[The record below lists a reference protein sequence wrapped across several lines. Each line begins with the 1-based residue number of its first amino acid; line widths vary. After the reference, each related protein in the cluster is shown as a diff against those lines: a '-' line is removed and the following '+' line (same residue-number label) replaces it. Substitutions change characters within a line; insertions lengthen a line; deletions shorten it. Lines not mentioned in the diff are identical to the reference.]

1 MHICICFLIDFLIFY
16 TRIAFKILEWVIHPF
31 THVCISIPEKITCMF
46 ENGTILDNKYQ
57 IQTHLGTGGMGEVYR
72 VLDLEQSQACALKIL
87 NTMVDQ
93 KAAHRRFHREFQM
106 LNRFQHPRLIRTYT
120 WGFAEDR
127 PYFTMEYLP
136 GKTLEKIIADHALLA
151 QFRASHFFDL
161 IQQLAEGLAYIH
173 AQGAVHRD
181 LKPSNIMVLETEE
194 GIETT
199 ILDMG
204 LAKLRHLHS
213 ASITQTGA
221 AIGTAE
227 YMSPEQGKGLWVD
240 HRSDLYSLGI
250 ILYEMLTG
258 APPFSGQNPIS
269 VIMKHIREI
278 PPSMGEINIAVPDE
292 IQQIVLKLLAK
303 EPVDRFQSAEEVLR
317 ALPSEFVLPDDE
329 QRDVH
334 RKIMRPQFVGRE
346 SEMKMLRAMLK
357 DVQAGKQRVV
367 LISGDAGVG
376 KSRLVEELLGDAL
389 IHDFLCLKGASQE
402 EGGQIYGTLISAFQG
417 TVDLM
422 AELPGSLE
430 MDKYSI
436 MERWLQVLKRLRQK
450 KPLVL
455 CLEDIQW
462 LDELTLEFLQYALR
476 DPEPCP
482 FLLCLTC
489 QGSNLEPLSEEIEN
503 FIHSNAF
510 AKAIRIQLKNLPK
523 KEVAY
528 LVASML
534 GERSIPPDALQTLF
548 RETGGLPLFVVEAI
562 RTLVNADVVRQN
574 VFGDWQWGEFPETLL
589 SDDISEVLYR
599 RIATLPAV
607 QQRVLEY
614 ACVFLNDFSFDLLAA
629 IWRGDEL
636 ELLDILDELI
646 AEGLLTACGED
657 EDQYRFSQDLCRR
670 AIYDRM
676 QNVRR
681 RLLHREIGNA
691 LEKTEDAE
699 ELTEELADHF
709 AAAEERDKAV
719 KYMRLAGKKALE
731 KHAYRQARM
740 RFEAVRDWTS
750 DDSFDSQADA
760 IDFFCDYANVLRC
773 CSQHN
778 SALKLLDEAK
788 TLLPAGRKD
797 LKARIL
803 NDQGEIH
810 SVLQHGEIAEKYM
823 LESLR
828 LYRELGDLEGE
839 IQALGS
845 LAYLCDV
852 SGQHEEAIAYMRQE
866 MAKYA
871 MLGDTQNKAIV
882 QVRKGMAALV
892 EFRFETAKVHLEAT
906 VKTSQQ
912 PGLEHHRIGALNL
925 LQRVYFFGGD
935 LNRAEAIC
943 HEAIG
948 EWRKRGDAYWEAV
961 NLLYLG
967 ELALERGDFSEALEY
982 AKTSVERFL
991 ETPRRDYVYRAYAIV
1006 ATVAAR
1012 MGDTETALEWA
1023 EKASEGTQQ
1032 TSGMFTG
1039 ILPLVYSGIGIALDK
1054 AGRIAEAEQAF
1065 EQAIECRRES
1075 KGDHWARA
1083 LLMVGEFYIQRDD
1096 MTRATE
1102 YLEAAKQAFGEME
1115 MSYFWEKTQML
1126 LNQLSRDKDGRG
1138 NNAASSSENSV
1149 DTLSVDR
1156 LRLLYDVSRELTTER
1171 DVKVLLDRTLGNLL
1185 VVYPAER
1192 VLIAVKNETPKS
1204 FVVDAVRHHNV
1215 EADDAEALSRGIIR
1229 QVIETNEPVLS
1240 IDAQTDERL
1249 NRYQSVIDYDIRS
1262 VLCVPLF
1269 HVKEGVM
1276 GALYVDHRGI
1286 GNAFSE
1292 ADQAFLQS
1300 FANLVGVALVNAR
1313 MYEQLEE
1320 KAQYLQQQIER
1331 RYQLGDLVGQSDAM
1345 QAIYYLIERASQSDI
1360 PVLVQGETGTGKEL
1374 AARAIHY
1381 NSRRKNQ
1388 PFLSQNCAAL
1398 SPELLQSEL
1407 FGHKKGAFTG
1417 ATANHTG
1424 IFEAANGGTVFLD
1437 EIADASPQLQRSLLR
1452 VLQEGEVRR
1461 VGETED
1467 RAVDVRIIAATN
1479 RDLKKEVEKGS
1490 FREDLYYRLHVIQI
1504 NMPPLRERIEDVPLL
1519 AEHLLIRAKEDA
1531 NKSVGGLTV
1540 GAIKALTGYNW
1551 PGNVRELENEIRR
1564 AVALAEE
1571 DGEIT
1576 PDLFSETVGYTVSN
1590 VPVEFQGRLQDRV
1603 QEYEKRVIRDALE
1616 KCEGNIT
1623 HTARELGITRA
1634 GLQKKIN
1641 RLGLR

>member
-1 MHICICFLIDFLIFY
+1 
-16 TRIAFKILEWVIHPF
+16 
-31 THVCISIPEKITCMF
+31 MF
-46 ENGTILDNKYQ
+46 ENGTILDKRYQ

-87 NTMVDQ
+87 NTMMDQ
-93 KAAHRRFHREFQM
+93 KAAHRRFHREFQV
-106 LNRFQHPRLIRTYT
+106 LNRFQHPRLVRTYT
-120 WGFAEDR
+120 WSFAEER

-136 GKTLEKIIADHALLA
+136 GKTLEKVIADHALLG
-151 QFRASHFFDL
+151 QFRASHFFAL
-161 IQQLAEGLAYIH
+161 VQQLTEGLAYIH

-258 APPFSGQNPIS
+258 TPPFSGQNPIS

-278 PPSMGEINIAVPDE
+278 PPSMGEINIAVPDA

-329 QRDVH
+329 QRDIH
-334 RKIMRPQFVGRE
+334 RKVMRPQFVGRE
-346 SEMKMLRAMLK
+346 SEMKTLRTMLR
-357 DVQAGKQRVV
+357 DVQAGEQCVV
-367 LISGDAGVG
+367 LISGEAGVG
-376 KSRLVEELLGDAL
+376 KSRLIEELLGDAL
-389 IHDFLCLKGASQE
+389 IHDFLCLKGAGQE
-402 EGGQIYGTLISAFQG
+402 EGGQIYGALISAFQG
-417 TVDLM
+417 TVDLVT
-422 AELPGSLE
+422 ELPDSVE
-430 MDKYSI
+430 SDKFSV
-436 MERWLQVLKRLRQK
+436 MEHWLQLLKSLRQK
-450 KPLVL
+450 QPIVL

-528 LVASML
+528 LAASML

-548 RETGGLPLFVVEAI
+548 RETGGLPLFVVEAV
-562 RTLVNADVVRQN
+562 RTLVNAEVVRQN

-589 SDDISEVLYR
+589 SDDISEILHR
-599 RIATLPAV
+599 RIVALPAV

-614 ACVFLNDFSFDLLAA
+614 ACVFLSDFSFELLAT

-636 ELLDILDELI
+636 ELLDVLDELI

-657 EDQYRFSQDLCRR
+657 EDQYRFSQALCRR

-691 LEKTEDAE
+691 LEETEDAE

-709 AAAEERDKAV
+709 AAAGEQDKAV
-719 KYMRLAGKKALE
+719 KYMRLSGTKALE
-731 KHAYRQARM
+731 VQAYRQARI
-740 RFEAVRDWTS
+740 RFEAVRDWAS
-750 DDSFDSQADA
+750 DDAFKSQADS
-760 IDFFCDYANVLRC
+760 IDFLCDYADVLNGC
-773 CSQHN
+773 GQHN
-778 SALKLLDEAK
+778 SALELLNEAQA
-788 TLLPAGRKD
+788 LLPDDRDD

-810 SVLQHGEIAEKYM
+810 SALQYGAIAEEYM
-823 LESLR
+823 LEALQ
-828 LYRELGDLEGE
+828 LYQKLGDREGE

-852 SGQHEEAIAYMRQE
+852 SERHKDAIAYMRRE
-866 MAKYA
+866 IEKRS
-871 MLGDTQNKAIV
+871 MLGDPQNEAFI
-882 QVRKGMAALV
+882 QGRKGQAVLV
-892 EFRFETAKVHLEAT
+892 EFRFETAKGYLETA
-906 VKTSQQ
+906 VKAFKQ
-912 PGLEHHRIGALNL
+912 PSLEHHRIWALNL
-925 LQRVYFFGGD
+925 LPRVYFY
-935 LNRAEAIC
+935 LNNFNLAESVC
-943 HEAIG
+943 HEVIG
-948 EWRKRGDAYWEAV
+948 EWHKRGVVYWEAM
-961 NLLYLG
+961 NLLWLG
-967 ELALERGDFSEALEY
+967 ELALERGDSAEALEY
-982 AKTSVERFL
+982 VETSAERFL
-991 ETPRRDYVYRAYAIV
+991 QTSRNDYVYRVYAIA
-1006 ATVAAR
+1006 ATAAAK
-1012 MGDTETALEWA
+1012 MGDTEVALEWA

-1032 TSGMFTG
+1032 TSGMYTG
-1039 ILPLVYSGIGIALDK
+1039 ILPLVYCGIGVALSK
-1054 AGRIAEAEQAF
+1054 AGRVAEAEDAF

-1083 LLMVGEFYIQRDD
+1083 LLMAGEFYLERDD
-1096 MTRATE
+1096 ITRATE

-1115 MSYFWEKTQML
+1115 VSYFLEKTQVL
-1126 LNQLSRDKDGRG
+1126 LNQLSHDKDGRG
-1138 NNAASSSENSV
+1138 RDAAPSSENSV
-1149 DTLSVDR
+1149 DMLSVDR
-1156 LRLLYDVSRELTTER
+1156 LRLLYAVSKELTTER

-1185 VVYPAER
+1185 GVYPAER
-1192 VLIAVKNETPKS
+1192 VLVAIKNETPKG
-1204 FVVDAVRHHNV
+1204 FAVDAVRHHNLEV
-1215 EADDAEALSRGIIR
+1215 DDAEELSRGIIR
-1229 QVIETNEPVLS
+1229 RVIETNEPVLS
-1240 IDAQTDERL
+1240 IDAQTDDRL
-1249 NRYQSVIDYDIRS
+1249 NQYQSVIDYDIRS

-1269 HVKEGVM
+1269 HVSEGVM

-1292 ADQAFLQS
+1292 ADQTFLQS

-1313 MYEQLEE
+1313 MYEQLED
-1320 KAQYLQQQIER
+1320 KARYLQQQVER

-1345 QAIYYLIERASQSDI
+1345 QTIYYLIERASQSDI

-1381 NSRRKNQ
+1381 NSRRKDQ

-1398 SPELLQSEL
+1398 SPDLLQSEL
-1407 FGHKKGAFTG
+1407 FGYKKGAFTG
-1417 ATANHTG
+1417 ANEDHKG
-1424 IFEAANGGTVFLD
+1424 IFEAANGGTVF
-1437 EIADASPQLQRSLLR
+1437 
-1452 VLQEGEVRR
+1452 
-1461 VGETED
+1461 
-1467 RAVDVRIIAATN
+1467 
-1479 RDLKKEVEKGS
+1479 
-1490 FREDLYYRLHVIQI
+1490 FR
-1504 NMPPLRERIEDVPLL
+1504 
-1519 AEHLLIRAKEDA
+1519 
-1531 NKSVGGLTV
+1531 
-1540 GAIKALTGYNW
+1540 
-1551 PGNVRELENEIRR
+1551 
-1564 AVALAEE
+1564 
-1571 DGEIT
+1571 
-1576 PDLFSETVGYTVSN
+1576 
-1590 VPVEFQGRLQDRV
+1590 
-1603 QEYEKRVIRDALE
+1603 
-1616 KCEGNIT
+1616 
-1623 HTARELGITRA
+1623 
-1634 GLQKKIN
+1634 
-1641 RLGLR
+1641 

>member
-1 MHICICFLIDFLIFY
+1 M
-16 TRIAFKILEWVIHPF
+16 FK
-31 THVCISIPEKITCMF
+31 
-46 ENGTILDNKYQ
+46 NGTILDKRYQ
-57 IQTHLGTGGMGEVYR
+57 IQAHLGTGGMGEVYR
-72 VLDLEQSQACALKIL
+72 VLDLDQGQACALKIL

-93 KAAHRRFHREFQM
+93 KAVHRRFHREFQV
-106 LNRFQHPRLIRTYT
+106 LNRFQHPRLVRTYT

-136 GKTLEKIIADHALLA
+136 GKTLEKIIADQALLA
-151 QFRASHFFDL
+151 RFRASHFFAL
-161 IQQLAEGLAYIH
+161 VQQIAEGLAYIH
-173 AQGAVHRD
+173 TQGAVHRD

-213 ASITQTGA
+213 VSITQTGA

-269 VIMKHIREI
+269 VIMKHIRES
-278 PPSMGEINIAVPDE
+278 PPPMGQVNIAVPE
-292 IQQIVLKLLAK
+292 QTQQIVLKLLAK
-303 EPVDRFQSAEEVLR
+303 EPVDRYQSAEEVLH
-317 ALPSEFVLPDDE
+317 ALPSEVVLPGDE
-329 QRDVH
+329 LRDVR
-334 RKIMRPQFVGRE
+334 RKVMRPQFIGRE
-346 SEMKMLRAMLK
+346 SEMKTLRAMLQE
-357 DVQAGKQRVV
+357 VQAGKQRVV
-367 LISGDAGVG
+367 LISGEAGVG

-389 IHDFLCLKGASQE
+389 IHDFLCLKGAGRE
-402 EGGQIYGTLISAFQG
+402 EGGQIYGALIDAFQRVK
-417 TVDLM
+417 TTDLVGR
-422 AELPGSLE
+422 ET
-430 MDKYSI
+430 DKFSV
-436 MERWLQVLKRLRQK
+436 MERWLQLLKSLRQK
-450 KPLVL
+450 QPIVL

-489 QGSNLEPLSEEIEN
+489 RRSNLEPLSEEIEK
-503 FIHSNAF
+503 FIYSNELAETTQM
-510 AKAIRIQLKNLPK
+510 QLGNLSQ
-523 KEVAY
+523 ETSGY
-528 LVASML
+528 LAASMF
-534 GERSIPPDALQTLF
+534 GERSIPLDALQTLF
-548 RETGGLPLFVVEAI
+548 RETGGLPLFVVEAV

-574 VFGDWQWGEFPETLL
+574 AFGDWQWGEFPETLL
-589 SDDISEVLYR
+589 SDDISEILHR
-599 RIATLPAV
+599 RIATLSAV

-614 ACVFLNDFSFDLLAA
+614 ACVFLSDFSFELLAA
-629 IWRGDEL
+629 VWRGDEL
-636 ELLDILDELI
+636 ELLDVLDELI

-657 EDQYRFSQDLCRR
+657 EDRYRFSQELCRR
-670 AIYDRM
+670 AIYDHM

-691 LEKTEDAE
+691 LEETEDVE

-709 AAAEERDKAV
+709 AAAEEHDKAV
-719 KYMRLAGKKALE
+719 KYTRMAGKKALE
-731 KHAYRQARM
+731 TQAYRQTRM

-760 IDFFCDYANVLRC
+760 IDFLCDYADALRN

-778 SALKLLDEAK
+778 SALALLDEAK
-788 TLLPAGRKD
+788 ALLPDDRND

-803 NDQGEIH
+803 WNEGIIH
-810 SVLQHGEIAEKYM
+810 SVLQHGEIAEEYI
-823 LESLR
+823 LEALQ

-852 SGQHEEAIAYMRQE
+852 SGRHKEAIAYMWRE
-866 MAKYA
+866 IEKRHALEEA
-871 MLGDTQNKAIV
+871 QNKAIV
-882 QVRKGMAALV
+882 QVREGVVALV
-892 EFRFETAKVHLEAT
+892 EFRFETAKEHLKAA
-906 VKTSQQ
+906 VRTSQQ
-912 PGLEHHRIGALNL
+912 LGLEHYRIRALNL
-925 LQRVYFFGGD
+925 LQRVYFYLGD
-935 LNRAEAIC
+935 LNLAEALC
-943 HEAIG
+943 DEVIG
-948 EWRKRGDAYWEAV
+948 EWQKRGDVYWEAV
-961 NLLYLG
+961 NFLYLG
-967 ELALERGDFSEALEY
+967 ELALERGDFAGALEY
-982 AKTSVERFL
+982 AETSSERFL
-991 ETPRRDYVYRAYAIV
+991 ETPRKDYVYRAYAIA
-1006 ATVAAR
+1006 ATATAK
-1012 MGDTETALEWA
+1012 MGDTEVALEWA

-1032 TSGMFTG
+1032 TSGMYTG
-1039 ILPLVYSGIGIALDK
+1039 ILPLVYCGIGVAL
-1054 AGRIAEAEQAF
+1054 AQVGRIAEAKEAF
-1065 EQAIECRRES
+1065 ERAIECRRES

-1083 LLMVGEFYIQRDD
+1083 LLMAGEFYLERDD
-1096 MTRATE
+1096 MIKAQAH
-1102 YLEAAKQAFGEME
+1102 LEEAKQAFGEME
-1115 MSYFWEKTQML
+1115 MSYFQEKTQVL
-1126 LNQLSRDKDGRG
+1126 LNQLSRDEDGRSRD
-1138 NNAASSSENSV
+1138 AAFSSEISV

-1171 DVKVLLDRTLGNLL
+1171 DVKVLLDRVLGNLL

-1192 VLIAVKNETPKS
+1192 VLIAVKNEAPKG

-1215 EADDAEALSRGIIR
+1215 ESDDAEELSRGIIR
-1229 QVIETNEPVLS
+1229 RVIETNEPVLS

-1249 NRYQSVIDYDIRS
+1249 NQYQSVIDYHIRS

-1269 HVKEGVM
+1269 HVSEGVM

-1292 ADQAFLQS
+1292 EDQTFLQA

-1320 KAQYLQQQIER
+1320 KTRYLQQEAEK
-1331 RYQLGDLVGQSDAM
+1331 RYQLDDLIGQSDAM
-1345 QAIYYLIERASQSDI
+1345 QRVYQLIETAAKSDI
-1360 PVLVQGETGTGKEL
+1360 PVLVQGETGTGKGL

-1381 NSRRKNQ
+1381 NSTRKDQ
-1388 PFLSQNCAAL
+1388 RFLSQNCAAL

-1417 ATANHTG
+1417 ATEDHIG

-1437 EIADASPQLQRSLLR
+1437 EIADAPPQLQRSLLR
-1452 VLQEGEVRR
+1452 VLQEGEIRR
-1461 VGETED
+1461 VGETVD
-1467 RAVDVRIIAATN
+1467 RTMDVRIIAATN
-1479 RDLKKEVEKGS
+1479 RDLKKEVEKGG
-1490 FREDLYYRLHVIQI
+1490 FREDLYYRLHGIQI
-1504 NMPPLRERIEDVPLL
+1504 DMPPLRQRIEDVPLL
-1519 AEHLLIRAKEDA
+1519 AEHLLTRAKEDA

-1540 GAIKALTGYNW
+1540 GAIKALTSYNW
-1551 PGNVRELENEIRR
+1551 PGNVRELEHKVRL
-1564 AVALAEE
+1564 AVALSEE
-1571 DGEIT
+1571 GDEIT
-1576 PDLFSETVGYTVSN
+1576 SDLFSEAVGYTVSGAS
-1590 VPVEFQGRLQDRV
+1590 VESQGRLQDRV
-1603 QEYEKRVIRDALE
+1603 QEYEKRLIMDALE
-1616 KCEGNIT
+1616 KYEGNIT
-1623 HTARELGITRA
+1623 HTAKELGITRA